1 MPYKIADFPDSL
13 ATPNGS
19 ILVTAVYGYVRS
31 RKRKRSELAV
41 GLDSEGVN
49 LYDVYL
55 TPPDIRLLA
64 DIVGRFG
71 PPSF

>member
-1 MPYKIADFPDSL
+1 MTYKIADFPDSL

-19 ILVTAVYGYVRS
+19 ILVTAVYGYVNC

-41 GLDSEGVN
+41 ALDNEGVN

-55 TPPDIRLLA
+55 TLPDIRLLA
-64 DIVGRFG
+64 DFIC
-71 PPSF
+71 